1 MDDQILNDKSPGG
14 KSVISKSSIA
24 DQQKQLYNKNQNI
37 IDNFAKFED
46 DLFKFE
52 EELSSMIN
60 PTVEQDIFTS
70 GLSASNS

>member
-1 MDDQILNDKSPGG
+1 MIDNRSIEDK
-14 KSVISKSSIA
+14 
-24 DQQKQLYNKNQNI
+24 QKQLFSKNQHI

-60 PTVEQDIFTS
+60 PTVD
-70 GLSASNS
+70 